1 MHNATNISKIITY
14 TACNFPS
21 SKSEEVLW
29 RVGSIDYVV
38 FKNIF
43 LTDGGSEQKQINQGA
58 VGSGV

>member
-1 MHNATNISKIITY
+1 MHNAANTSIIITY

-29 RVGSIDYVV
+29 RVGSIEYVV
-38 FKNIF
+38 FKSLF
-43 LTDGGSEQKQINQGA
+43 LTDGGSKQKQINQGA